1 MGETNNKKYQYD
13 LKYRKAHVKRVP
25 LDMRKEDYEKLLTVA
40 KQNNLAV
47 NTFIK
52 QAINEKIERLQP
64 QSKEWYGYSVFRQS
78 QEQQNQQP
86 NQDQQNQQAPLETD
100 DDYRLPWETE

>member
-13 LKYRKAHVKRVP
+13 LKYRKKHIKRVP
-25 LDMRKEDYEKLLTVA
+25 LDMRIEDYNRLAEAA
-40 KQNNLAV
+40 KKCNLAV

-52 QAINEKIERLQP
+52 QAINEKINTVCSDQP
-64 QSKEWYGYSVFRQS
+64 KEKEWYGYAVFQ

-86 NQDQQNQQAPLETD
+86 KQDQQATLEADD
-100 DDYRLPWETE
+100 DDYKLPWETD